1 MIGEKVL
8 LSNVNEQGELFSWE
22 MHLLSWLLSMSYNQ
36 LKLIWLRN
44 KGSSKRITA
53 KPLSPNSIRTSM
65 GQFNRMVEV
74 RNVENNIYLR

>member
-1 MIGEKVL
+1 MIGEKVS
-8 LSNVNEQGELFSWE
+8 LSNVHEQGELFSWE
-22 MHLLSWLLSMSYNQ
+22 MHLLSWFLSVSYDQ

-44 KGSSKRITA
+44 IGSTKLTTA

-74 RNVENNIYLR
+74 RNQENDTYLR